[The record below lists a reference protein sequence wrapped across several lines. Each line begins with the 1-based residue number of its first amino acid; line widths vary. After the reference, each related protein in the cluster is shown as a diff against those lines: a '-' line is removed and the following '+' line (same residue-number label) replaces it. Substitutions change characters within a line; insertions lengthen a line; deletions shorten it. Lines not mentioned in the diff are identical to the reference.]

1 MSGSPALKILRDVK
15 PPGDPK
21 KIPRCQLGGY
31 STVKPRD
38 TGDGSRPCTMTDR
51 EVAIELRVSAKTI
64 RRMHTAGKLPRPLLI
79 GSRSLR
85 WLRQTL
91 VEWLALG
98 CPDRETFEGQR
109 KGGE

>member
-1 MSGSPALKILRDVK
+1 MSGSPALKIVRNGK
-15 PPGDPK
+15 PPSNAQNV
-21 KIPRCQLGGY
+21 PRCQRGGY
-31 STVKPRD
+31 STTKPRD
-38 TGDGSRPCTMTDR
+38 TGDGSRPCTMTDV
-51 EVAIELRVSAKTI
+51 EVARELRVSAKTI

-79 GSRSLR
+79 GSRSFR

-98 CPDRETFEGQR
+98 CPDRDAFEANR

>member
-1 MSGSPALKILRDVK
+1 MPNPALTIVRNEK
-15 PPGDPK
+15 PPGNPRK
-21 KIPRCQLGGY
+21 VPRCQKGGY
-31 STVKPRD
+31 STAKPRD
-38 TGDGSRPCTMTDR
+38 TTDVSRPFSLTDV
-51 EVAIELRVSAKTI
+51 EVGYELRVSAKTI
-64 RRMHTAGKLPRPLLI
+64 RRMHAAGKLPRPLLI

-91 VEWLALG
+91 IEWLALG